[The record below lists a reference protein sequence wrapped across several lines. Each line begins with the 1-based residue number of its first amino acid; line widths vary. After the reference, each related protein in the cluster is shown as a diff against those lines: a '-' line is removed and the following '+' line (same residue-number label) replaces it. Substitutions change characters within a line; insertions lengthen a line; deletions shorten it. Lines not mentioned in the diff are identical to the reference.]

1 MKLTDAQSACPGA
14 GKTRAMVARFLKRT
28 AEEPRRGI
36 ALISFTN
43 AAVDEVR
50 RRCGNAD
57 APLRRHVRHLHPPL
71 HRHPAVREGLRPE
84 AELCAVLA

>member
-1 MKLTDAQSACPGA
+1 MKLTDDQQALVDAQDSLFAAACPGA

-28 AEEPRRGI
+28 AEEGRRGI

-50 RRCGNAD
+50 RRCGNQVEA
-57 APLRRHVRHLHPPL
+57 LRAR
-71 HRHPAVREGLRPE
+71 A
-84 AELCAVLA
+84 